1 MTYTGEDSL
10 TLTEQEDGSL
20 KIEWDHE
27 DPRYSM
33 FNGLSEEEMQ
43 SLLMKAIK
51 IHTEETTDAE

>member
-20 KIEWDHE
+20 KIEWDTE

-33 FNGLSEEEMQ
+33 LNGLSEEEIQ